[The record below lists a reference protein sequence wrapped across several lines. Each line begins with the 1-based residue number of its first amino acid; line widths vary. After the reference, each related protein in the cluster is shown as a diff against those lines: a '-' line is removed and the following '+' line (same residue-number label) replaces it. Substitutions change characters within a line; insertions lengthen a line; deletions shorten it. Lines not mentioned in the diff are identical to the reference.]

1 MVLDSQQ
8 ISAHILIGIMA
19 MLAVG
24 SGCMATAQHPR
35 IGLSYRPQ
43 SPVEREPEA
52 ESVQVNVMTK
62 DMREDKDFV
71 CAQSG
76 HRDANRMVEVIESST
91 PPAELMGSAI
101 EAELSHRGFGLDSKG
116 IPVVAK
122 VVTFLCYRGGGPTV
136 DATVEMDLFVYRA
149 GRPPIGREF
158 FHRYVKG
165 QYVDQGRDFT
175 AWNGENAKVALEAAL
190 ADAMRQLFSTQRFI
204 DALMNPAVQA
214 PMRR

>member
-1 MVLDSQQ
+1 VHFRG
-8 ISAHILIGIMA
+8 IIGIMA

-24 SGCMATAQHPR
+24 SGCMATTRHPQ

-43 SPVEREPEA
+43 APIEREPGA
-52 ESVQVNVMTK
+52 EGVKVNVMTE
-62 DMREDKDFV
+62 DRREEKDFV

-76 HRDANRMVEVIESST
+76 HRDAGKMVEVIESST
-91 PPAELMGSAI
+91 PPTELIGSAL

-149 GRPPIGREF
+149 GRPPVGREF
-158 FHRYVKG
+158 FHRYIKG
-165 QYVDQGRDFT
+165 EYLDQGRDFT
-175 AWNGENAKVALEAAL
+175 AWDGKNAKVALEAAL
-190 ADAMRQLFSTQRFI
+190 ADAMRQLFSTQRFV
-204 DALMNPAVQA
+204 DALMNPAV
-214 PMRR
+214 R